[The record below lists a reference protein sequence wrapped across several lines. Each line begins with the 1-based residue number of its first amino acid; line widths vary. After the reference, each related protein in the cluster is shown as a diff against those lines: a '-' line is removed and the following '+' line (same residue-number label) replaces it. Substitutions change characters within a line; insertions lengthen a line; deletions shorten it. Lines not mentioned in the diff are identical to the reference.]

1 MDYDTIAA
9 MFMQPPDKPI
19 AVPIV
24 PSTPAR
30 RLRDALEPIAT
41 QGWWSREVYDRYTAL
56 GLQFFDGY
64 VWGRAAS
71 LGSPPAELVVA
82 TFGVFE
88 PAFLS
93 GVYDSGRLAASRDDV
108 LQARADGA
116 SASLQRLLGAE
127 LATPVEIET
136 VADTL
141 LESLHGLDATAR
153 PLFAALRSLPLPPDP
168 HGRLWRAAELV
179 REHRGDGHLG
189 ACINAGLD
197 PVAMTL
203 LTELWLGYPAGAYL
217 SSRGYGPDALAG
229 GFDELRDRGWVEH
242 EALTAEGRAARLAI
256 EESTDVTQ
264 APLVAALGGGIDWVI
279 ERTSSWSEVVVD
291 GGSFPIDP
299 RKRAAG

>member
-1 MDYDTIAA
+1 
-9 MFMQPPDKPI
+9 MFLRPPAEPI
-19 AVPIV
+19 PVPAVPA
-24 PSTPAR
+24 TPAR

-41 QGWWSREVYDRYTAL
+41 QGWWSRDVYDRYAAL

-88 PAFLS
+88 PAFLT
-93 GVYDSGRLAASRDDV
+93 GVYESGRAAASRDAV
-108 LQARADGA
+108 LDARAEGA
-116 SASLQRLLGAE
+116 SASLQRLLGTD

-141 LESLHGLDATAR
+141 LEALHSLDATAR
-153 PLFAALRSLPLPPDP
+153 PLFAGLRSLPLPPDP

-197 PVAMTL
+197 PVAMTV

-217 SSRGYGPDALAG
+217 ASRGYGADALAG
-229 GFDELRDRGWVEH
+229 GLDELRDRGWVEH
-242 EALTAEGRAARLAI
+242 DSLTTEGRAARLAI

-264 APLVAALGGGIDWVI
+264 APLIAALGGGIDWVI
-279 ERTSSWSEVVVD
+279 ERTSTWSEAVIN
-291 GGSFPIDP
+291 GGSFPTDP